1 MKGWIELFGDSE
13 ISIRMA
19 SLGVLFTLTRAWFD
33 RRTALELNEVVFARE
48 YPLLEKNRYFAL
60 DVYSYGFRR

>member
-1 MKGWIELFGDSE
+1 MREDPSFLWEHRL
-13 ISIRMA
+13 A

-33 RRTALELNEVVFARE
+33 RRTALELNEEVFARE